1 MPDRGGIIPFTQ
13 LNEREVMAQQ
23 ELDAAER
30 EKVIVRTSVIGIAA
44 NVLLAA
50 FKAAVGLAANSIA
63 VVLDAVNNLT
73 DALSSVIT
81 IIGAKLGGKAPDK
94 EHPLGHGRY
103 EYLSALVIAAIVL
116 YAGITALVE
125 SVKKIIEPE
134 AADYS
139 TVALVIIAAA
149 VIVKII
155 LGRYVSAKG
164 RQVNSGSL
172 VASGKDALFDAVLSA
187 SVLAAALI
195 YLTTGIGLEAYVGVA
210 ISIVIIKAGFEMLRE
225 TLDDILGKRPDP
237 EVSRGIKRTVCA
249 DPEVLGAYDL
259 LMESYGPNLTVASI
273 HVEVADTMTA
283 LQIDELTRR
292 LQQAVMSEHG
302 IALATVGIYAR
313 NTSSDAVREM
323 RSRITRTV
331 AAHDGVIQ
339 IHGFFVNEN
348 ARTCSF
354 DVVLD
359 FAVPD
364 GDALYRTICDEVQ
377 ALYPDYTF
385 LITNDRDVSD

>member
-1 MPDRGGIIPFTQ
+1 
-13 LNEREVMAQQ
+13 MAQQ
-23 ELDAAER
+23 ELDAATR

-44 NVLLAA
+44 NVLLTA

-155 LGRYVSAKG
+155 LGRYVSARG

>member
-1 MPDRGGIIPFTQ
+1 
-13 LNEREVMAQQ
+13 MAQQ

>member
-1 MPDRGGIIPFTQ
+1 
-13 LNEREVMAQQ
+13 MAQQ

-139 TVALVIIAAA
+139 VVALVIIAAA
-149 VIVKII
+149 VVVKII

-195 YLTTGIGLEAYVGVA
+195 YLATGIGLEAYVGVA